1 MQLAEL
7 ARHDLN
13 TLVALHA
20 LLETRSVSRAAER
33 LNLSQPA
40 VSRTL
45 GRLREA
51 FDDPLFVRA
60 QRGLRPTARAE
71 SLRQPL
77 ARLLQELGSLLA
89 PPEFQPSESQR
100 RFQLSTTDYGMH
112 AFMAH
117 QVAPLHQQ
125 APGVR
130 LDIQAYTG
138 NVEQQLED
146 GGPELAMCVPGA
158 KVPAGVHGREIGAD
172 HFVCVM
178 REGHPLASRPQL
190 SIEDFVNASHQLI
203 SMGGDER
210 GAVDLALAEQGLGRQ
225 VVVRQ
230 PHFLAAFSVTCHTDL
245 LLCVPGCLAAS
256 MLTQLPLV
264 VRPLPIEISPF
275 SYWLVWHERLHH
287 DAGHRWLRQFLFSGI
302 QARHRELTDT
312 LRQRVSQT

>member
-1 MQLAEL
+1 MHLAEL

-71 SLRQPL
+71 ALQQPL
-77 ARLLQELGSLLA
+77 ARLLQALGALLA
-89 PPEFQPSESQR
+89 PPEFFPADSQR
-100 RFQLSTTDYGMH
+100 RFQLATTDYGMH
-112 AFMAH
+112 AFVAP
-117 QVAPLHQQ
+117 QIAPLHRE
-125 APGVR
+125 APNVR
-130 LDIQAYTG
+130 LDIQAYGG
-138 NVEQQLED
+138 NVEQQLDE
-146 GGPELAMCVPGA
+146 GGPELAMCVPTA

-178 REGHPLASRPQL
+178 RKDHPLATKPTL
-190 SIEDFVNASHQLI
+190 SLDDFLVAGHQLI

-210 GAVDLALAEQGLGRQ
+210 GAVDLALAEQGLSRQ
-225 VVVRQ
+225 VVLRQ
-230 PHFLAAFSVTCHTDL
+230 PHFLAAFSVTCHSDL

-256 MLTQLPLV
+256 MLEQLPLTI
-264 VRPLPIEISPF
+264 RPLPIDINSF

-287 DAGHRWLRQFLFSGI
+287 DAGHSWLRQRLSAGI
-302 QARHRELTDT
+302 QVRHRELTQR
-312 LRQRVSQT
+312 LRHLLNV